1 MRARQPDR
9 SGVITRDGVRVAWE
23 VHGEENT
30 PSVLLLPAWSIADAE
45 HWKFQIPVLA
55 RRHRVVVIEGRG
67 NGRSDRPVAPGAY
80 TMPEY
85 LADAVAVLD
94 ATGTSE
100 AVVAGLSMGGAR
112 ALALAGH
119 VPDRV
124 LGAVLIAPTV
134 GSTDVADANDG
145 ASELAAAAFTTDP
158 GPDPS
163 GWGLFNEHVWRR
175 DYARFVEFFWGAVFP
190 EPHSTKAIEDGIG
203 WALQI
208 TPEVLIATE
217 KAPPWGYHPAQLRAA
232 AAAVRCPVLV
242 IHGTD
247 DEIVPVRRGQDLA
260 ALLGSDLML
269 IEGGGHCPQAR
280 DPVVVNRALAEFID
294 RVTPAAQR
302 PPRRTTWTRAMA
314 RPRKVL
320 YVSSPIGLGHARRDM
335 AIAAELRKLHGDV
348 QIDWLAQDPV
358 TRALATA
365 GERVHP
371 ASAHL
376 ASESAHVEAEA
387 GEHDLNAFQ
396 AIRRM
401 DEILLA
407 NFTVLQD
414 AVDSGD
420 YDLVAADEAWDLD
433 YFWHENPELKRAAY
447 VWMTDFVGWLPT
459 AGGGADEA
467 RLTADLNAEMIEH
480 LDRFRRV
487 RDRSIFIGDP
497 DDIVPARFGPGLPL
511 IREWAEQHYDFAGYV
526 TGFDVAAAP
535 ARPAGQ
541 PPLVVVTAGGSGVGT
556 GLLGK
561 AAAAFPAA
569 RRLVPG
575 LRMLIVT
582 GPRIDPA
589 SLPAAE
595 GLEIR
600 GYLPD
605 LPDRM
610 AAADLAV
617 VQGGLTTT
625 MELVAARRPFL
636 YFPLAN
642 HFEQQLHVRHRLERY
657 GAGRFMDYAT
667 TSLDGLAQAIAA
679 EIGRPADYRPVGTE
693 GAARAAAMIAD
704 LF

>member
-1 MRARQPDR
+1 
-9 SGVITRDGVRVAWE
+9 
-23 VHGEENT
+23 
-30 PSVLLLPAWSIADAE
+30 
-45 HWKFQIPVLA
+45 
-55 RRHRVVVIEGRG
+55 
-67 NGRSDRPVAPGAY
+67 
-80 TMPEY
+80 
-85 LADAVAVLD
+85 
-94 ATGTSE
+94 
-100 AVVAGLSMGGAR
+100 
-112 ALALAGH
+112 
-119 VPDRV
+119 
-124 LGAVLIAPTV
+124 
-134 GSTDVADANDG
+134 
-145 ASELAAAAFTTDP
+145 
-158 GPDPS
+158 
-163 GWGLFNEHVWRR
+163 
-175 DYARFVEFFWGAVFP
+175 
-190 EPHSTKAIEDGIG
+190 
-203 WALQI
+203 
-208 TPEVLIATE
+208 
-217 KAPPWGYHPAQLRAA
+217 
-232 AAAVRCPVLV
+232 
-242 IHGTD
+242 
-247 DEIVPVRRGQDLA
+247 
-260 ALLGSDLML
+260 ML

-371 ASAHL
+371 ASAYL

-407 NFTVLQD
+407 NFSVLQD
-414 AVDSGD
+414 VVEDGD
-420 YDLVAADEAWDLD
+420 YDLVAGDEAWDLD
-433 YFWHENPELKRAAY
+433 YFWHENPELKRSAY
-447 VWMTDFVGWLPT
+447 VWMTDFVGWLPMP
-459 AGGGADEA
+459 GGRADEA
-467 RLTADLNAEMIEH
+467 RVAADLNAEMIEH

-497 DDIVPARFGPGLPL
+497 DDVVPDRFGPGLPL
-511 IREWAEQHYDFAGYV
+511 IREWTEQHYDFAGYV
-526 TGFDVAAAP
+526 MTASDMAVAA
-535 ARPAGQ
+535 ARPAGE
-541 PPLVVVTAGGSGVGT
+541 PPLVVVAVGGSGVGT

-561 AAAAFPAA
+561 AAAALPAA
-569 RRLVPG
+569 RGLVPG

-595 GLEIR
+595 GLEVR

-610 AAADLAV
+610 AGADLAV

-642 HFEQQLHVRHRLERY
+642 HFEQQRHVRHRLERY
-657 GAGRFMDYAT
+657 RAGRPMDYAR
-667 TSLDGLAQAIAA
+667 TSPEQLAKAIAE
-679 EIGRPADYRPVGTE
+679 EIGRPARYRPIEPGA
-693 GAARAAAMIAD
+693 AARAAAMIAE
-704 LF
+704 LL

>member
-1 MRARQPDR
+1 MRPRQPDR
-9 SGVITRDGVRVAWE
+9 SGFITRDGVRVAWE
-23 VHGEENT
+23 VHGDQNA
-30 PSVLLLPAWSIADAE
+30 PSLLLLPTWAIADAG
-45 HWKFQIPVLA
+45 HWKFQVPVLA
-55 RRHRVVVIEGRG
+55 QRYRVIVIDGRG
-67 NGRSDRPVAPGAY
+67 NGRSDRPVAPAAY
-80 TMPEY
+80 AITEY
-85 LADAVAVLD
+85 LADAIAVLD

-100 AVVAGLSMGGAR
+100 AVVAGMSLGGAR
-112 ALALAGH
+112 ALALAAH
-119 VPDRV
+119 APARV
-124 LGAVLIAPTV
+124 LGAVLIAPAV
-134 GSTDVADANDG
+134 GSLTT
-145 ASELAAAAFTTDP
+145 ETTAAGEGESFTADP

-163 GWGLFNEHVWRR
+163 DWELFNEHVWRR
-175 DYARFVEFFWGAVFP
+175 DYRRFTEFFWGAVFS
-190 EPHSTKAIEDGIG
+190 EPHSTKPAEDGIG
-203 WALQI
+203 WAHQI
-208 TPEVLIATE
+208 SPDVLIATMY
-217 KAPPWGYHPAQLRAA
+217 APKWGESARDLRTA

-247 DEIVPVRRGQDLA
+247 DEVVPVRNGEELA
-260 ALLGSDLML
+260 GLLGADLLL
-269 IEGGGHCPQAR
+269 IESGGHCPQVR
-280 DPVVVNRALAEFID
+280 DPSVVNRTIAEFTD

-302 PPRRTTWTRAMA
+302 PPRRTAWTRAMA
-314 RPRKVL
+314 RPRTVL
-320 YVSSPIGLGHARRDM
+320 YVSSPIGLGHARRDI
-335 AIAAELRKLHGDV
+335 AIAGELRKLHGDV

-358 TRALATA
+358 TRALAAA
-365 GERVHP
+365 GEKVHP
-371 ASAHL
+371 ASAYL

-401 DEILLA
+401 DEILVT
-407 NFTVLQD
+407 NFSVLQD
-414 AVDSGD
+414 VIEQGG

-433 YFWHENPELKRAAY
+433 YFWHENPELKRSAY

-459 AGGGADEA
+459 PGGGEEEA

-497 DDIVPARFGPGLPL
+497 DDIVPARFGPGLPA

-561 AAAAFPAA
+561 AAAALPAA

-582 GPRIDPA
+582 GPRIDPGT
-589 SLPAAE
+589 LPAAD

-636 YFPLAN
+636 CFPLAN
-642 HFEQQLHVRHRLERY
+642 HFEQEQHVRHRLERY
-657 GAGRFMDYAT
+657 GARGFMDYAG
-667 TSLDGLAQAIAA
+667 TSPDELARAIAA
-679 EIGRPADYRPVGTE
+679 QLGRPADYRPVGTE
-693 GAARAAAMIAD
+693 GAARAAAMIAE
-704 LF
+704 LL